1 MNKILLTL
9 LILLNINIFGLSA
22 EQEFKNQIQGKT
34 IIGKSIKGRQAIY
47 TFSQNGNNVLLRQN
61 GTFNH
66 EFIKMCGNIA
76 VYKEYRLFDV
86 YYTAFQINGDKV
98 YLTSNDVVGGLKL
111 DKYKDLS
118 QQVAQSLLDNA
129 LIFVFK

>member
-1 MNKILLTL
+1 MNKILLSV

-47 TFSQNGNNVLLRQN
+47 TFSQNGNNVLLRQS

-66 EFIKMCGNIA
+66 EFIKMCGNTAI
-76 VYKEYRLFDV
+76 YKEYRLFDV
-86 YYTAFQINGDKV
+86 YYTAFQIDGNKV
-98 YLTSNDVVGGLKL
+98 YVTSNDVIGGLKI
-111 DKYKDLS
+111 DKYKDIP
-118 QQVAQSLLDNA
+118 QQVAQALLNNA
-129 LIFVFK
+129 LIFVFQ

>member
-1 MNKILLTL
+1 MNKILLSI

-22 EQEFKNQIQGKT
+22 EQNFKNQVQGKT
-34 IIGKSIKGRQAIY
+34 IIGKSIKGRQVIY
-47 TFSQNGNNVLLRQN
+47 TFSQNGNNALLRQN

-66 EFIKMCGNIA
+66 KFIKMCGDIA
-76 VYKEYRLFDV
+76 IYKEYRLFDV

-111 DKYKDLS
+111 DKYKDLP
-118 QQVAQSLLDNA
+118 QQVAQELLKNA
-129 LIFVFK
+129 LIFEYK

>member
-47 TFSQNGNNVLLRQN
+47 TFSQNGNNVLLRQG

-76 VYKEYRLFDV
+76 IYKEYRLFDV
-86 YYTAFQINGDKV
+86 YYTAFQINGNKV
-98 YLTSNDVVGGLKL
+98 YITSNDVVGGLKI
-111 DKYKDLS
+111 DKYKDIP
-118 QQVAQSLLDNA
+118 QQIAQALLNNA
-129 LIFVFK
+129 LVFLFQ